1 MQTQQANPDMATY
14 SGYLKPDRCG
24 SKLAARFSERNF
36 MKCRSFSVVLTA
48 AVLQFSSGQ
57 SSASGIGQPVAADI
71 KHATKE
77 KLQKLFTLAYGFTQ
91 EFRANYR
98 ANGARQ
104 FCAPF
109 FLAKINFA
117 Q

>member
-1 MQTQQANPDMATY
+1 
-14 SGYLKPDRCG
+14 
-24 SKLAARFSERNF
+24 

-48 AVLQFSSGQ
+48 AVLQFSAGQ
-57 SSASGIGQPVAADI
+57 SSAFGIGQPVAADI

-77 KLQKLFTLAYGFTQ
+77 KQQKLLALAYGFTKG
-91 EFRANYR
+91 FHANYR
-98 ANGARQ
+98 ANGARK

-109 FLAKINFA
+109 FLARSNFA